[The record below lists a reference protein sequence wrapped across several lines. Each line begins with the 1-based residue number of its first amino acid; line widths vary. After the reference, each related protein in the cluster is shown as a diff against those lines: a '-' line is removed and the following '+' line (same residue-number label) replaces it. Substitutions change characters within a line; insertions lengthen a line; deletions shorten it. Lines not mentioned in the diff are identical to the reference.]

1 MNGDRKAATR
11 TRWSTL
17 ASPSD
22 IGFGVYVH
30 VPFCRHKC
38 DYCAFATFTDKSHLV
53 GRYLRALRTEIERAA
68 PSLPEAS
75 TIFVGGGTPSHVDA
89 SLLVSALDAIPRHGD
104 AEFTVEC
111 NPDDVTVDLLRTYRS
126 VGVNRVSLGM
136 QSASPHVLASLGR
149 THTPDNVARA
159 VEAIATAGIA
169 TFNLDVIY
177 GGAGESL
184 DDWCA
189 TLQSV
194 IAFGAPHVSAYGLTV
209 EAGTALAD
217 DAARQPDD
225 DDQADK
231 YDAADDT
238 FAAAGLINYEIS
250 NWAREGHECRHNAVY
265 WSGGDYAGFGS
276 AAHAHRAGRRSWNVR
291 TPDRFVELI
300 EAGRSAES
308 SHESLDDATRTLE
321 RLQLQ
326 LRTRDGVPVAA
337 LDAHDV
343 EEMAELVQHVADP
356 ARGERLV
363 LTRAGRL
370 LANEVSLRL
379 RATA

>member
-1 MNGDRKAATR
+1 MNGHR
-11 TRWSTL
+11 TDTAPARWSTL
-17 ASPSD
+17 ASPTD

-38 DYCAFATFTDKSHLV
+38 DYCAFATFADRAHLIE
-53 GRYLRALRTEIERAA
+53 RYLRALRAEIKRAV

-75 TIFVGGGTPSHVDA
+75 TVFVGGGTPSHVDA
-89 SLLVSALDAIPRHGD
+89 ALLVRALDAIPRRAD
-104 AEFTVEC
+104 AEFTIEC

-159 VEAIATAGIA
+159 VDAISAAGLA
-169 TFNLDVIY
+169 TFNLDIIY

-184 DDWCA
+184 DDWHA

-194 IAFGAPHVSAYGLTV
+194 IALGAPHVSAYGLTV

-217 DAARQPDD
+217 DAARHPDD

-231 YDAADDT
+231 YDAADDVL
-238 FAAAGLINYEIS
+238 AAAGLANYEIS
-250 NWAREGHECRHNAVY
+250 NWARVGHECRHNAVY

-291 TPDRFVELI
+291 TPDRFIELV

-308 SHESLDDATRTLE
+308 SHESLDDSTRALE

-326 LRTRDGVPVAA
+326 LRTRDGVPAAA
-337 LDAHDV
+337 LDAHDLD
-343 EEMAELVQHVADP
+343 EMAELVQRVADP
-356 ARGERLV
+356 VRGERVV

-379 RATA
+379 RVSE

>member
-1 MNGDRKAATR
+1 MNGDRTAT
-11 TRWSTL
+11 TGARWSTL
-17 ASPSD
+17 ASPND

-53 GRYLRALRTEIERAA
+53 ERYLRALRTEIERAA
-68 PSLPEAS
+68 PSMPEAS

-89 SLLVSALDAIPRHGD
+89 SSLVSALDAIPRRDD

-111 NPDDVTVDLLRTYRS
+111 NPDDVTVDLLCTYRS

-136 QSASPHVLASLGR
+136 QSASPHVLVSLGR

-159 VEAIATAGIA
+159 VDAIAASGIS

-184 DDWCA
+184 DDWRA

-194 IAFGAPHVSAYGLTV
+194 IALGAPHVSAYGLTV

-217 DAARQPDD
+217 DAARHPDD

-231 YDAADDT
+231 YDAADDA
-238 FAAAGLINYEIS
+238 FAAAGLANYEIS
-250 NWAREGHECRHNAVY
+250 NWARAGHECRHNAVY

-276 AAHAHRAGRRSWNVR
+276 AAHAHRTGRRSWNVR

-300 EAGRSAES
+300 EANRSAES
-308 SHESLDDATRTLE
+308 SHESLDDSTRALE

-326 LRTRDGVPVAA
+326 LRTRDGVPTSA
-337 LDAHDV
+337 LSTHDV
-343 EEMAELVQHVADP
+343 DEMAELVQRVIDP
-356 ARGERLV
+356 VRGERLV

-379 RATA
+379 RV

>member
-1 MNGDRKAATR
+1 MNGDRTAT
-11 TRWSTL
+11 TGARWSTL
-17 ASPSD
+17 ASPND

-53 GRYLRALRTEIERAA
+53 ERYLRALRTEIERAA
-68 PSLPEAS
+68 PSMPEAS

-89 SLLVSALDAIPRHGD
+89 SLLVSALDAIPRRDD

-136 QSASPHVLASLGR
+136 QSASPHVLVSLGR

-159 VEAIATAGIA
+159 VDAIAASGIS

-184 DDWCA
+184 DDWRA

-194 IAFGAPHVSAYGLTV
+194 IALGAPHVSAYGLTV

-217 DAARQPDD
+217 DAARHPDD

-231 YDAADDT
+231 YDAADDA
-238 FAAAGLINYEIS
+238 FAAAGLANYEIS
-250 NWAREGHECRHNAVY
+250 NWARAGHECRHNAVY

-300 EAGRSAES
+300 EANRSAES
-308 SHESLDDATRTLE
+308 SHESLDDSTRALE

-326 LRTRDGVPVAA
+326 LRTRDGVPTSALAA
-337 LDAHDV
+337 NDV
-343 EEMAELVQHVADP
+343 DEMAELVQRVADP

-379 RATA
+379 RG